1 MRVENG
7 EWRIKDG
14 KIGNGVGSNNSHFSS
29 LNSQLQ
35 NRGTILLVE
44 DDVNLNKINRMA
56 LTSEGYTV
64 HTALTLAEARKILNS
79 PLSILNLILLDVKLP
94 DGIGFDFCKEIRGK
108 PGFAAVPVLFLTSV
122 NDNAGEMEGL
132 RSGGNDYLRKP
143 YDIDLLRMRVANLL
157 RLQENTAQQVITEQ
171 KIITKGALSIDTV
184 ARRAYVDSVDLN
196 LHTKQFALLLTL
208 AQHES
213 EILSTPYLYE
223 TVWGQP
229 MNRDSQALRRVV
241 SEVRS
246 KISGCGYSI
255 TSERGEGY
263 RFEQGE

>member
-1 MRVENG
+1 MSDKV
-7 EWRIKDG
+7 
-14 KIGNGVGSNNSHFSS
+14 
-29 LNSQLQ
+29 
-35 NRGTILLVE
+35 ILLVE

-64 HTALTLAEARKILNS
+64 HTALTLAEARKRLNNCS
-79 PLSILNLILLDVKLP
+79 PDLILLDVKLP
-94 DGIGFDFCKEIRGK
+94 DGIGFDFCKEIRQK

-171 KIITKGALSIDTV
+171 KIITRGNLSIDTV
-184 ARRAYVDSVDLN
+184 ARRVYLNGTDLN
-196 LHTKQFALLLTL
+196 LQTKQFGLLHTL
-208 AQHES
+208 VQHENK
-213 EILSTPYLYE
+213 TVGTTYLYE
-223 TVWGQP
+223 MIWGQS
-229 MNRDSQALRRVV
+229 MGKDSGAIRRVV
-241 SEVRS
+241 SDVRG
-246 KISGCGYSI
+246 KIEGSGYSI

-263 RFEQGE
+263 CFEPGE

>member
-1 MRVENG
+1 MSDKV
-7 EWRIKDG
+7 
-14 KIGNGVGSNNSHFSS
+14 
-29 LNSQLQ
+29 
-35 NRGTILLVE
+35 ILLVE

-64 HTALTLAEARKILNS
+64 HTALTLAEARKRLNNCS
-79 PLSILNLILLDVKLP
+79 PDLILLDVKLP
-94 DGIGFDFCKEIRGK
+94 DGIGFDFCKEIRQK

-157 RLQENTAQQVITEQ
+157 KFQENITQQVITEQ

-184 ARRAYVDSVDLN
+184 SCRAYLNGADLN
-196 LHTKQFALLLTL
+196 LKTKQFQLLLTL
-208 AQHES
+208 VQHENQ
-213 EILSTPYLYE
+213 IMNTAKLYE
-223 TVWGQP
+223 AVWGQP
-229 MNRDSQALRRVV
+229 MGKDNGAIRRAI
-241 SEVRS
+241 SDIRG
-246 KISGCGYSI
+246 KIAGCGYSM

-263 RFEQGE
+263 CFEQGE

>member
-1 MRVENG
+1 MSD
-7 EWRIKDG
+7 KA
-14 KIGNGVGSNNSHFSS
+14 
-29 LNSQLQ
+29 
-35 NRGTILLVE
+35 ILLVE

-56 LTSEGYTV
+56 LESEGYTV

-94 DGIGFDFCKEIRGK
+94 DGNGFDFCKEIRQK

-157 RLQENTAQQVITEQ
+157 KLQENFAQQVMTEQ

-184 ARRAYVDSVDLN
+184 ARRAYLN
-196 LHTKQFALLLTL
+196 GTDMNLQTKQFALLLTL
-208 AQHES
+208 VQHES

-246 KISGCGYSI
+246 KIAGSGYSI

-263 RFEQGE
+263 RFEVGRLRN

>member
-1 MRVENG
+1 MSDKV
-7 EWRIKDG
+7 
-14 KIGNGVGSNNSHFSS
+14 
-29 LNSQLQ
+29 
-35 NRGTILLVE
+35 ILLVE

-56 LTSEGYTV
+56 LVSEGYTV
-64 HTALTLAEARKILNS
+64 HTALTLAEARKRLNNCS
-79 PLSILNLILLDVKLP
+79 PDLILLDVKLP
-94 DGIGFDFCKEIRGK
+94 DGIGFDFCKEIRQK

-171 KIITKGALSIDTV
+171 KIITKGVLSIDTV
-184 ARRAYVDSVDLN
+184 ARRAYLNGTDLN

-213 EILSTPYLYE
+213 EILSTPYLYK

-246 KISGCGYSI
+246 KIAGCGYSI